1 MLAKG
6 SEPWLFTALS
16 LTILLGVLYRIS
28 ENLLFRNVALL
39 AGILTF
45 FMLIFFRDPERAVEI
60 SDTYMVSPADGTVID
75 IWDQKICIFMF
86 FQNVH
91 VNRAPISGTIKEII
105 YRKGGYL
112 PAFCKDSEGNERNDF
127 IIQSKYGD
135 VCVTQIA
142 GTIARRIVSYSRVN
156 DMVEQG
162 QRIGMIRLGS
172 RVDVTIPSDFKITV
186 RKGDRVLAG
195 KTIIAT
201 INKDTDF

>member
-16 LTILLGVLYRIS
+16 LTILLGVLYIIS

-112 PAFCKDSEGNERNDF
+112 PAFCKDSERNERNDF
-127 IIQSKYGD
+127 VIQSKYGD

>member
-45 FMLIFFRDPERAVEI
+45 FMLVFFRDPERAVEI

-112 PAFCKDSEGNERNDF
+112 PAFCKDSERNERNDF